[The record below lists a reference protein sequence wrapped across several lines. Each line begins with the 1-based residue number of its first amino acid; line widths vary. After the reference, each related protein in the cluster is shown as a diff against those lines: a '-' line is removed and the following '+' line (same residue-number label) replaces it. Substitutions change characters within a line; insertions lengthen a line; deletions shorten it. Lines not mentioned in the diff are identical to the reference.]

1 MNAQITEERSDR
13 RTLPTVVLS
22 VIVLGA
28 IGTFLWNAVETST
41 ARVNATT
48 SANSM
53 FSAGTVDLAQ
63 PFTVVDLLFD
73 ANNLFP
79 GTEIEGCVEV
89 EYRGSLP
96 ADIRLHGRTMGGTGL
111 DEFVDIRITLPQV
124 ATCDDVAE
132 SKGRLYFVG
141 TLAEFWRAHDS
152 YHKGLP
158 LTEMTTGQTAVL
170 HVTANLVDDNA
181 AQGLRTDFAMTVEA
195 RP

>member
-1 MNAQITEERSDR
+1 MTAPITEDRPTR
-13 RTLPTVVLS
+13 RTLPTVILTA
-22 VIVLGA
+22 IVLGA
-28 IGTFLWNAVETST
+28 IAVFLWNAVETST

-79 GTEIEGCVEV
+79 GAEIEGCVEV

-96 ADIRLHGRTMGGTGL
+96 ADVRLYSRTLGGTGL
-111 DEFVDIRITLPQV
+111 DEFVDIRITLPEV
-124 ATCDDVAE
+124 ATCDDVRE

-141 TLAEFWRAHDS
+141 TLAEFWRGHDS
-152 YHKGLP
+152 YHKGLR

-170 HVTANLVDDNA
+170 HVAANLVDDNA